1 MATLGTLAER
11 EADDVGDA
19 VFGRPSETNSLG
31 SLGRAVFRTVLQI
44 SDYLQSV
51 SADAKSKRMPG
62 TTILKR

>member
-1 MATLGTLAER
+1 
-11 EADDVGDA
+11 
-19 VFGRPSETNSLG
+19 VFGRPSETNNLG

-62 TTILKR
+62 ATILRKQ